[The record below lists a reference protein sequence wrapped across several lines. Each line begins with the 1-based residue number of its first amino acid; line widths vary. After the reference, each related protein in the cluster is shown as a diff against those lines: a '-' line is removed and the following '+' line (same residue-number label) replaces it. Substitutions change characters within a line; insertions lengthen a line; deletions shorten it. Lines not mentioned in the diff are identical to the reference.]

1 MMMSLLIVA
10 VLVVAGLILHL
21 LLETSATRRVVGRT
35 SATNEGDA
43 TGAVLMAADYG
54 SGWSSG
60 NRSASGAGAWAAGDC
75 GSGADPGGG
84 GGDCGGGGDGGGG
97 GGGD

>member
-1 MMMSLLIVA
+1 MVSLLIVA
-10 VLVVAGLILHL
+10 VMFVVAGWILHV

-35 SATNEGDA
+35 SATNEGDT
-43 TGAVLMAADYG
+43 TGAVLMASDYG
-54 SGWSSG
+54 AGWSSD
-60 NRSASGAGAWAAGDC
+60 NSSSSDAGGWDAGDC
-75 GSGADPGGG
+75 GSGADAGG